1 MGPMQA
7 KALFPPEYSANS
19 PTERADER
27 PSMEMLKPLSGT
39 AVLDRFKAICASAHV
54 RSQARGRL
62 V

>member
-1 MGPMQA
+1 MQA

-27 PSMEMLKPLSGT
+27 PSSMEMLKPLSGT

-54 RSQARGRL
+54 HSQARGRL